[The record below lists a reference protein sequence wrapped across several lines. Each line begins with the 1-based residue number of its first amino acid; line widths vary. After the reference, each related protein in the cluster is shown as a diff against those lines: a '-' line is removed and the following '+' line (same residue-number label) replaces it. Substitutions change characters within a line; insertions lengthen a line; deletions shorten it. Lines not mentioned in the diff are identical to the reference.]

1 MCGTRFVAFLGL
13 VLTGLCIASAPIC
26 AEPRVELATLQN
38 QLKRFPLENEGPN
51 FLKWGA
57 EHHVDPRL
65 IVAIAGAET
74 TYGKHLCGKNNAWNW
89 FWAGSCAPSEFAS
102 FEAGIKTVS
111 KFMRK
116 SYFLAGYTTIE
127 QIQTKYCASGCEH
140 WVPNVTK
147 FYHEDMGGNL
157 GDLTYSSPAPPTPKP
172 KPTDHV
178 GNEKNKTPA
187 APVDNVPETPSW
199 FSRHGTTLLVVLSS
213 LVGAG
218 ALAFALFLLIR
229 RSIAAK
235 GVLSTAAPTE
245 AAIEPPLISAGEV
258 EVVTLSFHPPKSGVK
273 PVSVSVVRVDSKG
286 TPLGVVGTMN
296 PSADGTYSL
305 QLTLSE
311 AKPGTALFQ
320 VWTQYPASPAGAA
333 TTVLSGIAAV
343 GVCPPKLRLSLPS
356 AWKVAPTTEEFR
368 LTKTGGAGAI
378 SVSEA
383 TPSESL
389 ESFIANEHSDR
400 PASKVEQVLGGA
412 LVQSTGK
419 DGITWTTYY
428 VQNGPRV
435 VRFRLIHEANDP
447 QAQEY
452 KNGLDSLLS
461 SLRFKG

>member
-13 VLTGLCIASAPIC
+13 VLTGLCVASVPMY
-26 AEPRVELATLQN
+26 AEPGVDLTTLQN
-38 QLKRFPLENEGPN
+38 QLKRFPLENEGSN
-51 FLKWGA
+51 FLKWG
-57 EHHVDPRL
+57 EVHRVDPRL

-102 FEAGIKTVS
+102 FDDGIKTVS

-147 FYHEDMGGNL
+147 FYHDDMGGNL
-157 GDLTYSSPAPPTPKP
+157 KDLTYSSP
-172 KPTDHV
+172 
-178 GNEKNKTPA
+178 
-187 APVDNVPETPSW
+187 VPETNKDTKPKISDPGGSDKKKGPDKVSDTSSW
-199 FSRHGTTLLVVLSS
+199 FSRHGTALLVVLSS

-218 ALAFALFLLIR
+218 GVASALFLLIR
-229 RSIAAK
+229 RGREVTGAPS
-235 GVLSTAAPTE
+235 STAPTE
-245 AAIEPPLISAGEV
+245 VAIEPPLISAGEA
-258 EVVTLSFHPPKSGVK
+258 EPVTLSFHPPKSGVK
-273 PVSVSVVRVDSKG
+273 PISVSVVRVDSKG
-286 TPLGVVGTMN
+286 APLGVVGTMN
-296 PSADGTYSL
+296 PSADGTYSM
-305 QLTLSE
+305 QVTLSE
-311 AKPGTALFQ
+311 PKPGAALFQ
-320 VWTQYPASPAGAA
+320 MWTQYPASPAGAA
-333 TTVLSGIAAV
+333 TTVVSGIAAL

-356 AWKVAPTTEEFR
+356 AWKVVPATEEFR
-368 LTKTGGAGAI
+368 LTKTAGTGAI

-389 ESFIANEHSDR
+389 ESFIANDHTDR
-400 PASKVEQVLGGA
+400 PSSKVEQVLGGA

-419 DGITWTTYY
+419 DGTTWTTYY

-435 VRFRLIHEANDP
+435 LRFRLIHEANAP